1 MNAEIIKLLTTQ
13 FHRAVRTSD
22 RPALVQAATA
32 LIGQSA
38 PLGQNWL
45 NVAIQLI
52 RWGEVGMAMSAFDQW
67 GRQGAPTQEADYE
80 KAVLLAKI
88 GRSSEALALLDGI
101 ATGVPNAYANA
112 YLRGSLA
119 TNMGDLDLAE
129 SELRRTIDHNPQAG
143 RAWLGLVQIGRLT
156 ADDEERVRALAS
168 SSEQFDMTDRAAL
181 ESTLA
186 ITEHT
191 RRNYADAFHHFARA
205 TAIQAEAFRYQAEDN
220 LQSAEIV
227 MRWTRERLAK
237 FGKPSTAPRRSP
249 IFLTGLPRSGTT
261 LVEQILS
268 AHSAVDGG
276 AELGLALHLEA
287 TADGFAPEDIEK
299 YLDNGGTLD
308 DLREL
313 YLRLVDE
320 RLPGTSLFV
329 DKSLNQSRSL
339 GPFSILF
346 PDAPIIWMRRDPLDN
361 AWSIFRSW
369 LSDNVVGGWSLSDI
383 AHHMTIEDRLL
394 DHWQEQL
401 GDRLLVLPYA
411 DLIED
416 PALWIGKLTAHCG
429 LQLEPLQH
437 TPHLSRRAVSTA
449 SAQQVREPINRKGL
463 GVAEPY
469 RAWLGAFI
477 DAYGR
482 EMEIG
487 PKSANSDA
495 PPAKAPAVPP
505 RVSAPQREMITFS
518 PNPALAA
525 LSPRDLLDR
534 LKQSMAKR
542 DRSGINRIIGE
553 LVARKA
559 PLGKQWRAMAMLSQ
573 HNGEY
578 GLMRGVIDQWQREV
592 GPMPDMLCEKARMEA
607 QSGDPDSAWE
617 TVQQIDLARVDPL
630 AIHFLKGTL
639 STSLGNLDAAAD
651 YLRTAVATAPAS
663 GQSWMA
669 LAMTG
674 KMTDDDGRR
683 MERARRAIVHAPPNE
698 QATYQFALG
707 RWKEKQKDYP
717 AAFAAFEAGGAL
729 MARERRFDP
738 ANDQRNCDNALK
750 FDRTKIDELAGN
762 VTPRDHCRP
771 LFVCGLPR
779 SGTTLV
785 EQILAAH
792 SAVDGGGELGLMT
805 TVEHDVGGNAPADLD
820 AYLARGGS
828 MNALRDLHDHLLQER
843 FPGGG
848 HVIDKT
854 LNLSRTLGTVAAMY
868 PEAKVVWMRRNPA
881 DCAWSAFRTYFMKS
895 MDWSWRLD
903 QIAEHFNL
911 EDRLYRHWTEQL
923 GDRIL
928 TVPYP
933 DLVNDPAQWIERI
946 TRHFGL
952 EPEAAQLESHKL
964 ERTVTT
970 ASAAQVREPI
980 NRKGIGTAAPY
991 REMMKPFFDI
1001 YKGDML

>member
-1 MNAEIIKLLTTQ
+1 MNAEISRLLLNNLQRAAQAADRTT
-13 FHRAVRTSD
+13 
-22 RPALVQAATA
+22 LVQSATA
-32 LIGQSA
+32 LINQKA
-38 PLGQNWL
+38 MLGQQWL
-45 NVAIQLI
+45 GIAIHLD
-52 RWGEVGMAMSAFDQW
+52 RWGELALALTAFDLW
-67 GRQGAPTQEADYE
+67 GSQSGNAEEAEYE
-80 KAVLLAKI
+80 KAVLLAKY
-88 GRSSEALALLDGI
+88 GRQREALNLLTKI
-101 ATGVPNAYANA
+101 PETTPSRFANA
-112 YLRGSLA
+112 YLRGSIA
-119 TNMGDLDLAE
+119 SNLDQVDDAE
-129 SELRRTIDHNPQAG
+129 RQFRKTIEDRPSSG
-143 RAWLGLVQIGRLT
+143 RAWIGLAQIGRMSAT
-156 ADDEERVRALAS
+156 DEVAVQELVS
-168 SSEQFDMTDRAAL
+168 SSDRLDVTDRAAV
-181 ESTLA
+181 ENALA
-186 ITEHT
+186 IACHHKKKFEE
-191 RRNYADAFHHFARA
+191 AFRHFERS
-205 TAIQAEAFRYQAEDN
+205 TAIQAELFKYDPADN
-220 LQSAEIV
+220 LESAAIV
-227 MRWTRERLAK
+227 LRWTSEWLE
-237 FGKPSTAPRRSP
+237 TLRSPAVSDVRKP
-249 IFLTGLPRSGTT
+249 IFLTGLARSGTT

-276 AELGLALHLEA
+276 AELGLAIHLEA
-287 TADGFAPEDIEK
+287 TADGFAPEHIQQFIAK
-299 YLDNGGTLD
+299 GGSLDE
-308 DLREL
+308 LRDL
-313 YLRLVDE
+313 YLRMVNE
-320 RLPGTSLFV
+320 RIPGAGLFV

-346 PDAPIIWMRRDPLDN
+346 PDSPIIWMRRDPLDN

-369 LSDNVVGGWSLSDI
+369 FSNNVVGGWSLEDI
-383 AHHMTIEDRLL
+383 AHHMKIEDQLL
-394 DHWQEQL
+394 AHWQEQL
-401 GDRLLVLPYA
+401 GERLMVLSYA
-411 DLIED
+411 DLVSD
-416 PALWIGKLTAHCG
+416 PDHWIPRLVEHCG
-429 LQLEPLQH
+429 LELEPLQL
-437 TPHLSRRAVSTA
+437 TPHLASGAVSTA
-449 SAQQVREPINRKGL
+449 SAQQVREPINLKGL

-469 RAWLGAFI
+469 REWLAPFIKAYEQPLQFGTSKSLQAQETTHAAMRPRPTPRLIPSFAPDPAF
-477 DAYGR
+477 A
-482 EMEIG
+482 
-487 PKSANSDA
+487 S
-495 PPAKAPAVPP
+495 
-505 RVSAPQREMITFS
+505 
-518 PNPALAA
+518 
-525 LSPRDLLDR
+525 LSPRDLLER
-534 LKQSMAKR
+534 LKGAMAKR
-542 DRSGINRIIGE
+542 DRTGINRIIGE

-607 QSGDPDSAWE
+607 QSGDPDGAWE

-674 KMTDDDGRR
+674 KMTDDDGQR
-683 MERARRAIVHAPPNE
+683 MERARRAIVQAPPNE

-750 FDRTKIDELAGN
+750 FDRPKIDELAGN

-828 MNALRDLHDHLLQER
+828 MDALRDLHDHLLQER

-868 PEAKVVWMRRNPA
+868 PEAKVVWMRRDPA
-881 DCAWSAFRTYFMKS
+881 DCAWSTFRTYFMKS

-911 EDRLYRHWTEQL
+911 EDRLYRHWTVQL

-928 TVPYP
+928 TVSYP
-933 DLVNDPAQWIERI
+933 DLVDDPAQWIERI

-952 EPEAAQLESHKL
+952 EPEAAQLESHKV

-980 NRKGIGTAAPY
+980 NRKGIGAAAPY

-1001 YKGDML
+1001 YKGDLL